1 VEILFKK
8 FGKKVQSIK
17 GIKKIT
23 FSIPSFLTFQN
34 HNTKDMIVQFFKKIK
49 KITFS
54 MFSYL
59 RVQIHKKQDKKVN
72 MLPQKGKSRFWD
84 LIRGRIVIIFSLLIV
99 ILVAMLV
106 VSASNLSA
114 LQSELK
120 DFAEKDIA
128 EQLQVNQLATDIS
141 KMANAEQSYVI
152 TGKDNFINTY
162 NSKKDAIET
171 AMKNLTKTFT
181 GREEMKR
188 ISSIQ
193 EFYNNYIQYS
203 SRVVKTRDESGIEK
217 AQRLVMAGNGK
228 TAMDYI
234 DVHIDMMNEL
244 LATQNANQIKKLE
257 TQTDRSLLVFLILTI
272 VSVLLALSFGIFLYK
287 SIRRNT
293 YVINSSIL
301 DIANAGGDLTR
312 RVNVRTKDEFSQIAG
327 STNILIESIANLVK
341 RVSVLAENVSA
352 SGQELLASA
361 DETSHTIQ
369 SIADTTNEIAAGS
382 EQTMR
387 SMTIAV
393 QKMNLL
399 EESARYLSEDAK
411 QVKDS
416 TDHMKA
422 AAVEGGLSVQHSST
436 VMMSIEETMAN
447 TTETVEAL
455 GKKSNEITSIIR
467 TITDIAG
474 QTNLL
479 ALNAAIEAARAGEH
493 GRGFA
498 VVADEVRKLAVQ
510 SQKAA
515 KEITGIVT
523 SIQQEVKS
531 IVKQNHD
538 GVQTVIRGVEVANE
552 TNSSLEKIMQQTNAT
567 VQIIDKMV
575 NQIEQTLTY
584 SQEVASSFVEVNQI
598 AENTASNSE
607 TSAAAAEQGSAAMQ
621 QINASAEELSEQAEQ
636 LRRVVNEFKL

>member
-1 VEILFKK
+1 MKVGGIIVFKK
-8 FGKKVQSIK
+8 FKKTAIQTILFLKRNLKKTSLSLSQLFNKIRQSK
-17 GIKKIT
+17 EVGPLQTSK
-23 FSIPSFLTFQN
+23 SPS
-34 HNTKDMIVQFFKKIK
+34 K
-49 KITFS
+49 
-54 MFSYL
+54 
-59 RVQIHKKQDKKVN
+59 
-72 MLPQKGKSRFWD
+72 FWD
-84 LIRGRIVIIFSLLIV
+84 LIRGRIVIIFSVLIV

-106 VSASNLSA
+106 VSASNLSS
-114 LQSELK
+114 LQAELEDFTQK
-120 DFAEKDIA
+120 DMV

-141 KMANAEQSYVI
+141 KMSNAEQSYII
-152 TGKDNFINTY
+152 TGKDNFIITY
-162 NSKKDAIET
+162 DTKKDAIET
-171 AMKNLTKTFT
+171 ALKKLLVTFK
-181 GREEMKR
+181 GREEEMKR

-193 EFYNNYIQYS
+193 EFYNTYIQYS
-203 SRVVKTRDESGIEK
+203 TRVIETRDESGIEK

-234 DVHIDMMNEL
+234 DVNIGMMNEF
-244 LATQNANQIKKLE
+244 LATKNEKQIDILK

-272 VSVLLALSFGIFLYK
+272 ISVLLALTFGIFLYR

-293 YVINSSIL
+293 FVINSSIL

-327 STNILIESIANLVK
+327 STNILIESIANLVS
-341 RVSVLAENVSA
+341 RVRVLAENVSA
-352 SGQELLASA
+352 SGQELMASA
-361 DETSHTIQ
+361 DETSVTIQ
-369 SIADTTNEIAAGS
+369 SIADSTNEIASGS

-387 SMTIAV
+387 SMTVAV
-393 QKMNLL
+393 QKMNSL
-399 EESARYLSEDAK
+399 EESVRYLSEDALL
-411 QVKDS
+411 VKDA
-416 TDHMKA
+416 TDNMKKA
-422 AAVEGGLSVQHSST
+422 AYDGGQSVQHSST
-436 VMMSIEETMAN
+436 VMMSIEETISN

-467 TITDIAG
+467 TITAIAE

-498 VVADEVRKLAVQ
+498 VVADEVRKLAEQ

-515 KEITGIVT
+515 KEVTGIVS
-523 SIQQEVKS
+523 SIQHEVKS

-552 TNSSLEKIMQQTNAT
+552 TNSSLEKIMQQTNHT
-567 VQIIDKMV
+567 VQIINKMV
-575 NQIEQTLTY
+575 TQIEQTLVY

-621 QINASAEELSEQAEQ
+621 EINASAVELSVQAEQ
-636 LRRVVNEFKL
+636 LRKVVNEFKL

>member
-1 VEILFKK
+1 MEIVFKET
-8 FGKKVQSIK
+8 GK
-17 GIKKIT
+17 
-23 FSIPSFLTFQN
+23 
-34 HNTKDMIVQFFKKIK
+34 IVQFLKVVKKKFFTLSTFLKSRKWITKEIK
-49 KITFS
+49 E
-54 MFSYL
+54 
-59 RVQIHKKQDKKVN
+59 Q
-72 MLPQKGKSRFWD
+72 MLPQNRKSKFWD
-84 LIRGRIVIIFSLLIV
+84 LIRGRIVIIFSLLII
-99 ILVAMLV
+99 ILVAMLL

-114 LQSELK
+114 LQSELN

-128 EQLQVNQLATDIS
+128 EQLQVNQLATNIS

-152 TGKDNFINTY
+152 TGKDSFINTY
-162 NSKKDAIET
+162 NSKKDAIGT
-171 AMKNLTKTFT
+171 ALKDLTKTFK
-181 GREEMKR
+181 GREEEMKR

-193 EFYNNYIQYS
+193 QFYNNYIQYS
-203 SRVVKTRDESGIEK
+203 ERVLKTRNDSGIEK

-234 DVHIDMMNEL
+234 DVHIDMMNEF
-244 LATQNANQIKKLE
+244 LAKQNANQIKKLE

-272 VSVLLALSFGIFLYK
+272 VSVLLALTFGIFLYK

-293 YVINSSIL
+293 FVINSSIL

-327 STNILIESIANLVK
+327 STNVLIESIANLVK

-352 SGQELLASA
+352 SGQELMASA

-387 SMTIAV
+387 SMTLAV

-498 VVADEVRKLAVQ
+498 VVADEVRKLAEQ

-515 KEITGIVT
+515 KEVTGIVT
-523 SIQQEVKS
+523 SIQHEVKS
-531 IVKQNHD
+531 IVQQNHD

-552 TNSSLEKIMQQTNAT
+552 TNNSLEKIMQQTNAT

-621 QINASAEELSEQAEQ
+621 EINASAVELAEQADQ

>member
-1 VEILFKK
+1 MKVGGIIVFKKTAKQTILFLKRNLKK
-8 FGKKVQSIK
+8 TSLSLSQLFNKIRQSK
-17 GIKKIT
+17 EDGPLQTSK
-23 FSIPSFLTFQN
+23 SPS
-34 HNTKDMIVQFFKKIK
+34 K
-49 KITFS
+49 
-54 MFSYL
+54 
-59 RVQIHKKQDKKVN
+59 
-72 MLPQKGKSRFWD
+72 FWD
-84 LIRGRIVIIFSLLIV
+84 LIRGRIVIIFSVLIV

-106 VSASNLSA
+106 VSASNLSS
-114 LQSELK
+114 LQKELEDFTQK
-120 DFAEKDIA
+120 DMV

-141 KMANAEQSYVI
+141 KMANAEQSYII
-152 TGKDNFINTY
+152 TGKDNFIITY
-162 NSKKDAIET
+162 DTKKDAIET
-171 AMKNLTKTFT
+171 ALKKLLVTFK
-181 GREEMKR
+181 GREEETKR

-193 EFYNNYIQYS
+193 EFYNTYIQYS
-203 SRVVKTRDESGIEK
+203 NRVIKTRDESGIEK

-234 DVHIDMMNEL
+234 DVHIGMMNEF
-244 LATQNANQIKKLE
+244 LASKNENQIDILK

-272 VSVLLALSFGIFLYK
+272 ISVLLALTFGIFLYR

-293 YVINSSIL
+293 FVINSSIL

-327 STNILIESIANLVK
+327 STNILIESIANLVS
-341 RVSVLAENVSA
+341 RVRVLAENVSA
-352 SGQELLASA
+352 SGQELMASA
-361 DETSHTIQ
+361 DETSVTIQ
-369 SIADTTNEIAAGS
+369 SIADSTNEIASGS

-387 SMTIAV
+387 SMTVAV
-393 QKMNLL
+393 QKMNSL
-399 EESARYLSEDAK
+399 EESVRYLSEDALL
-411 QVKDS
+411 VKDA
-416 TDHMKA
+416 TDNMKKA
-422 AAVEGGLSVQHSST
+422 AYDGGQSVQHSST
-436 VMMSIEETMAN
+436 VMMSIEETISN

-467 TITDIAG
+467 TITAIAE

-498 VVADEVRKLAVQ
+498 VVADEVRKLAEQ

-515 KEITGIVT
+515 KEVTGIVS
-523 SIQQEVKS
+523 SIQHEVKS

-552 TNSSLEKIMQQTNAT
+552 TNSSLEKIMQQTNDT
-567 VQIIDKMV
+567 VQIINKMV
-575 NQIEQTLTY
+575 TQIEQTLVY

-621 QINASAEELSEQAEQ
+621 EINASAVELSVQAEQ
-636 LRRVVNEFKL
+636 LRKVVNEFKL

>member
-1 VEILFKK
+1 M
-8 FGKKVQSIK
+8 
-17 GIKKIT
+17 
-23 FSIPSFLTFQN
+23 PSFLRFQK
-34 HNTKDMIVQFFKKIK
+34 HNTKEKIVRIFKEIK

-59 RVQIHKKQDKKVN
+59 RVQKQNAQDKKDK
-72 MLPQKGKSRFWD
+72 MLPQNGKSKFWD
-84 LIRGRIVIIFSLLIV
+84 LIRGRIIIIFSLLII

-128 EQLQVNQLATDIS
+128 DQLQVNQLATDIS
-141 KMANAEQSYVI
+141 KMANAEQSYII
-152 TGKDNFINTY
+152 TGKDSFINTY
-162 NSKKDAIET
+162 NSKRGSIET
-171 AMKNLTKTFT
+171 SMKNLTKTFT
-181 GREEMKR
+181 GREEEIKR

-203 SRVVKTRDESGIEK
+203 ERVIKTRDDSGIEK

-228 TAMDYI
+228 TAIDYI

-272 VSVLLALSFGIFLYK
+272 FSVLLALSFGIFLYK

-293 YVINSSIL
+293 FVINSSIL

-515 KEITGIVT
+515 KEVTSIVT

-538 GVQTVIRGVEVANE
+538 GVQTGK
-552 TNSSLEKIMQQTNAT
+552 S
-567 VQIIDKMV
+567 
-575 NQIEQTLTY
+575 
-584 SQEVASSFVEVNQI
+584 
-598 AENTASNSE
+598 
-607 TSAAAAEQGSAAMQ
+607 
-621 QINASAEELSEQAEQ
+621 
-636 LRRVVNEFKL
+636 VV